1 MTRRR
6 PPSEPGSGP
15 DAVSAASFC
24 GAWVSIDLA
33 AIQANARLLTRRSA
47 PAELLAVV
55 KADAYGHGA
64 SAVASALEAVGVHWF
79 AVANVDEG
87 SELREAGIAGEIL
100 VLGPARSAECEAFRE
115 HRLTPVVSS
124 LGELDLWEASAGAS
138 EVGLHLEVDTGMSR
152 LGVGLDEL
160 PAALGRIRASERL
173 RMAGFLSHLARSDE
187 PESPFNTQQIEAF
200 RGALVTLTAAE
211 RAASVVHLAN
221 SGGALHLAD
230 RGLLS
235 LGCGLVR
242 AGLALYGLDPAR
254 RAGDALT
261 PALSVHARI
270 SQVRELPA
278 GRPVGYSGTWT
289 TRRASRLAVV
299 PVGYADGYP
308 LALSNQAEVLVA
320 GRRVPLAGR
329 VSMDMTVLD
338 VTEIPAGGGADV
350 GDPVVLLGHQGD
362 GRIDAWELADRAG
375 SIPWE
380 ILCGFK
386 LRLPRR
392 TAGLVRAPD
401 PVR

>member
-1 MTRRR
+1 MTRRH
-6 PPSEPGSGP
+6 PPSEPGSR
-15 DAVSAASFC
+15 AEAASAASFR

-33 AIQANARLLTRRSA
+33 AIQANARWVTRRSA

-64 SAVASALEAVGVHWF
+64 PAVASALEEVGVRWF

-87 SELREAGIAGEIL
+87 SELRDAGIEGEIL
-100 VLGPARSAECEAFRE
+100 VLGPARAAECDVFRE
-115 HRLTPVVSS
+115 NHLTPVVSS
-124 LGELDLWEASAGAS
+124 IGELGLWEQSAGSS
-138 EVGLHLEVDTGMSR
+138 EVRLHLEVDTGMSR

-160 PAALGRIRASERL
+160 PEALARLRASERL
-173 RMAGFLSHLARSDE
+173 QMAGFLSHLARSDE
-187 PESPFNTQQIEAF
+187 PENPFNQQQVEAF
-200 RGALVTLTAAE
+200 ELALGHLTAAE
-211 RAASVVHLAN
+211 RAASVTHLAN

-230 RGLLS
+230 RGLAS

-242 AGLALYGLDPAR
+242 SGLSLYGLDPAR
-254 RAGDALT
+254 RAGEALA

-270 SQVRELPA
+270 SLVRELPS
-278 GRPVGYSGTWT
+278 GRHVGYSGTWT
-289 TRRASRLAVV
+289 ARRPSRLAVI

-308 LALSNQAEVLVA
+308 LALSNQAEALVA

-338 VTEIPAGGGADV
+338 VTEIPIGGGADV
-350 GDPVVLLGHQGD
+350 GDEVVLLGRQGD

-375 SIPWE
+375 SHPWE
-380 ILCGFK
+380 ILCAFK

-392 TAGLVRAPD
+392 LGC
-401 PVR
+401 